1 MIPLCLLLSSALA
14 RPLSEEALPAVPG
27 APTHTW
33 ILEIESGSSPGWVA
47 AQALELPGT
56 RYAIAG
62 GPFVEVTTSAPATSD
77 LSALPGV
84 ALVRE
89 PWPVSVKEVT
99 TEGLER
105 IQAPDDWP
113 AQGLDGSGVTIAVLD
128 LGFGGLDDLLGEEL
142 PEEVPAWEEGVG
154 SGITHGTAICEILHD
169 IAPGAELVIYPFRT
183 EASFIAA
190 LEAAE
195 ADGADIVS
203 ASIGFDNVWHADGSS
218 PVSQAVDAAA
228 DAGLLY
234 VAAAGN
240 EVGRYS
246 IGAFEDA
253 DDNGWLE
260 LDGKERISLRALSG
274 EMSASLRWSEPFG
287 QAIGTLTLVLFD
299 QTGEECGRSA
309 APEGQNPYV
318 AASCDGVSALE
329 AGFLASVGDEIPEK
343 GWLYAPFGVLE
354 SIAQE
359 GTLTLPA
366 DAEGALSVGAVE
378 VGSDLAPEYSSQGPT
393 DDGRAKPNLA
403 APSQVSTATYGPLN
417 FGGTSAATP
426 HVAGLAALAID
437 HAKRTGP
444 DALRESLEQNA
455 LDLGEPGPDLV
466 YGAGLVQMGTL
477 PQGCGCSSKGTNSS
491 WAWIL
496 ALVLPL
502 IRRRTSGASSP
513 GFGSD
518 LPGALSEQNTG
529 RSN

>member
-1 MIPLCLLLSSALA
+1 MCRRVPWPMLPFCLLLSSALA
-14 RPLSEEALPAVPG
+14 EPPEPQPSTSLQ
-27 APTHTW
+27 TW
-33 ILEIESGSSPGWVA
+33 ILEIESGSSPAGIA
-47 AQALELPGT
+47 EQALTLPGT
-56 RYAIAG
+56 IHAVAG
-62 GPFVEVTTSAPATSD
+62 GPFVEVSTSSLDLSD
-77 LSALPGV
+77 LRALPGV

-105 IQAPDDWP
+105 IQTPKDWL

-128 LGFGGLDDLLGEEL
+128 LGFGGLDDLLGDEL
-142 PEEVPAWEEGVG
+142 PEEVSAWEGGVG
-154 SGITHGTAICEILHD
+154 SGITHGTAVCEILHD

-218 PVSQAVDAAA
+218 PISQAVDAAA

-246 IGAFEDA
+246 IGAFSDVDE
-253 DDNGWLE
+253 NGWLE
-260 LDGKERISLRALSG
+260 LDTKERISLRALSG

-287 QAIGTLTLVLFD
+287 QADGTLTLVLFD
-299 QTGEECGRSA
+299 QDGQECGRSA
-309 APEGQNPYV
+309 PPQGQNPYV

-329 AGFLASVGDEIPEK
+329 AGFLALTGEEIPDQ

-378 VGSDLAPEYSSQGPT
+378 IGTDVAPDYSSQGPT
-393 DDGRAKPNLA
+393 DDGRAKPNLS
-403 APSQVSTATYGPLN
+403 APSQVSTATYGSLN

-426 HVAGLAALAID
+426 HVAGLAALAMD
-437 HAKRTGP
+437 HARRTAP
-444 DALRESLEQNA
+444 PALRENLEQNA
-455 LDLGEPGPDLV
+455 LDLGEPGPDLI
-466 YGAGLVQMGTL
+466 YGAGLVQMGAL
-477 PQGCGCSSKGTNSS
+477 PQNCGCSTGDRQGS
-491 WAWIL
+491 WAWLL
-496 ALVLPL
+496 ALGLPL
-502 IRRRTSGASSP
+502 IRRARTRA
-513 GFGSD
+513 
-518 LPGALSEQNTG
+518 
-529 RSN
+529 